1 MQTAQVQFDFS
12 QPITQ
17 DMWMYDA
24 APPPLDIEKW
34 PTAYSEEEAGIPESW
49 TQTRPGAVRTVSLPL
64 YGALLYKLAHVKA
77 PAVGTVRNLVMGRV
91 ALPTLMHIKT
101 TLMQCAGFVFTRTPY
116 HSARRTIMV
125 VFVQPGGGRYR
136 KGNAGDEVVKAAC
149 SCTSTAVSS
158 LV

>member
-77 PAVGTVRNLVMGRV
+77 PALETVRNLVMGRV

-101 TLMQCAGFVFTRTPY
+101 TLMPCAGFVFTRTPY

-125 VFVQPGGGRYR
+125 VLYNQEETIQEGQCWR
-136 KGNAGDEVVKAAC
+136 
-149 SCTSTAVSS
+149 
-158 LV
+158 